1 MSIVYTTLILL
12 LAVALSGVALRML
25 PMKLPLPLVQIA
37 IGALLGLPPIGLH
50 VRFDPE
56 LFFVLFIPPLL
67 FADGWRMPRREFIAM
82 RGWILTLALGLVF
95 FTVVGIGYFVH
106 WMIPA
111 VPLVVAFAL
120 ASVLSPTDAVAVGS
134 ITGGSR
140 LPLPLMR
147 ILEGEALMND
157 ASGLVAL
164 QFAITAALTGTFS
177 LGHASLR
184 FVWVA
189 VGGLACGFMV
199 TWLFG
204 QVRRGI
210 ARWSGELDA
219 PSHIAL
225 LLLLPFAAYLLAEQA
240 AVSGILAAV
249 AAGMTMNGRMLRR
262 VAAPAVATRMQGGSV
277 WGMVEFIFNGI
288 IFLLL
293 GLQLPDIL
301 ARAPDD
307 MREAGGGPLWCL
319 PLYVVA
325 ITLGLIVLRFVW
337 VWVSVRLMYLLAHWR
352 GRPRQALPTRLLWI
366 TALAGVRGA
375 ITLAG
380 ILSLPFVV
388 GDGSPFPARGLMI
401 FLAAGVILCTLVVG
415 AVGLPLLLRRL
426 ELPGGDPHLHE
437 ERLAREQLVRSAM
450 AAIQARMDARVVEP
464 GDAPERTGQI
474 GTRVMEDYARQWQAA
489 DESDRE
495 LLRQARHDAA
505 FEHELR
511 ACALQA
517 ERDTLVRLGRDG
529 TVSDHV
535 LRVLRHELDLV
546 EVSLGSRSRVS
557 G

>member
-1 MSIVYTTLILL
+1 MSIVYTTLVLL

-25 PMKLPLPLVQIA
+25 PIKLPLPLVQIA
-37 IGALLGLPPIGLH
+37 IGAILALPLFGLH

-67 FADGWRMPRREFIAM
+67 FADGWRMPRREFFAM
-82 RGWILTLALGLVF
+82 RGQILALALGLVF

-120 ASVLSPTDAVAVGS
+120 AAVLSPTDAVAVGS

-140 LPLPLMR
+140 LPLPLMH

-177 LGHASLR
+177 LGHATVR

-189 VGGLACGFMV
+189 VGGLACGFVV

-204 QVRRGI
+204 QVRRAI
-210 ARWSGELDA
+210 ARLSGELDA

-225 LLLLPFAAYLLAEQA
+225 LLLLPFAAYLLAERV

-249 AAGMTMNGRMLRR
+249 AAGMSMNGRALRR
-262 VAAPAVATRMQGGSV
+262 GAAPAVATRMQGGSV
-277 WGMVEFIFNGI
+277 WSMVEFIFNGI

-293 GLQLPDIL
+293 GLQLPEVL
-301 ARAPDD
+301 AHARED
-307 MREAGGGPLWCL
+307 MHEAGGGPLWYL

-325 ITLGLIVLRFVW
+325 ITLALIVLRFAW
-337 VWVSVRLMYLLAHWR
+337 VWLSVRLMYLLARWR
-352 GRPRQALPTRLLWI
+352 GRERRTVSTRLLWI

-380 ILSLPFVV
+380 ILSLPFVL
-388 GDGSPFPARGLMI
+388 GDGQAFPARGLMI
-401 FLAAGVILCTLVVG
+401 FLAAGVILCTLLSG

-426 ELPGGDPHLHE
+426 KLPQESPHLRE
-437 ERLAREQLVRSAM
+437 ERQAREQLARSAM
-450 AAIQARMDARVVEP
+450 VAIQARMDAREAEP

-474 GTRVMEDYARQWQAA
+474 GTRVMQDYARQLHAA
-489 DESDRE
+489 DESDVERH
-495 LLRQARHDAA
+495 RQARHDAA

-511 ACALQA
+511 TCALQA
-517 ERDTLVRLGRDG
+517 ERDALVRLRRDG
-529 TVSDHV
+529 SINDHV
-535 LRVLRHELDLV
+535 LQLLRHELDLV
-546 EVSLGSRSRVS
+546 ELSLGSRATAS